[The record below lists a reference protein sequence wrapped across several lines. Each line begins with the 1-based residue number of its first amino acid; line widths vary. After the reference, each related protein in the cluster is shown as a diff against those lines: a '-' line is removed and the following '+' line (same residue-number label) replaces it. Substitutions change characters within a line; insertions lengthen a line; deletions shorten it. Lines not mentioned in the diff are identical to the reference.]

1 MIFDMEIICDTKHN
15 IGHDIGNNLGH
26 DIESSVLLATATQ
39 VTAVMATA
47 MMQQQH

>member
-1 MIFDMEIICDTKHN
+1 MTFDMEIRHDTKH
-15 IGHDIGNNLGH
+15 DIGDDIRNDLGH
-26 DIESSVLLATATQ
+26 DIECSVLLATATQ